1 MPERKHSR
9 GRASKANTA
18 SRRSVRTDEPKA
30 PQPTEEQTARERLAG
45 LRGQLAAIVTE
56 AREAQ
61 EALLDAPNELL
72 ALLAAGDNAELRLRA
87 LTRLA
92 KTLDVAVAANDDA
105 LTLARSALEV
115 VGHG

>member
-1 MPERKHSR
+1 MAKKQHSPR
-9 GRASKANTA
+9 SASETKTA
-18 SRRSVRTDEPKA
+18 RRSVRTGEPKA

-45 LRGQLAAIVTE
+45 LRGQLVAIVTE